1 MGLIPQSVKKR
12 GLVLISFAVSTLFL
26 SGCSNVVYKVTGDT
40 MISFGEDKMIPYLLT
55 TDDTRIGCVAGEA
68 LTPLMLSF
76 GTVTEPPDDLAVL
89 IHMVGGGC
97 ASTRATEIELDSMRH
112 TNERRVEEAQDA
124 RIRAKRWHAV
134 AAQRYLKGYQA
145 LVRSMGEIGGEC
157 PQFPD
162 EQAQLVWILGTAVS
176 LQAVMSDGMSGSQIG
191 VPKDIAP
198 KAERAAACLDTPKG
212 NERWWGLPKSIRA
225 ILWTVVPGLA
235 PEGSDPWKEMD
246 TAMQI
251 GEHEGVRMS
260 FALTALAAYNDSNME
275 LTKDVIRQYA
285 KSAERV
291 AGSRE
296 YRLVDVM
303 ANDLIFTMSDR
314 LWTEATGHR
323 TPIGKLGSFWDDKKE
338 TIDVDVNIDDLF

>member
-1 MGLIPQSVKKR
+1 MRSILRSVFKR
-12 GLVLISFAVSTLFL
+12 GLILSTAL
-26 SGCSNVVYKVTGDT
+26 SGLMLTGCSSVVYKVTGDT

-97 ASTRATEIELDSMRH
+97 ASQRATEIELDASRF
-112 TNERRVEEAQDA
+112 TKERRVEEAQDA

-134 AAQRYLKGYQA
+134 AAQRYYKGYHA
-145 LVRSMGEIGGEC
+145 LVRSMGDIGGEC
-157 PQFPD
+157 PQFAN
-162 EQAQLVWILGTAVS
+162 EQDQLVWILGTAVS
-176 LQAVMSDGMSGSQIG
+176 LQAVMADGMGGSTVG

-198 KAERAAACLDTPKG
+198 KAERAAACLDTPTG
-212 NERWWGLPKSIRA
+212 NQRWWGLPKSIRA
-225 ILWTVVPGLA
+225 ILWTVVPGLG
-235 PEGSDPWKEMD
+235 PEGIDPWVQMD
-246 TAMQI
+246 KAMKI

-260 FALTALAAYNDSNME
+260 FALTALAAYNDSNID

-296 YRLVDVM
+296 YRLVDIM
-303 ANDLIFTMSDR
+303 ANDLMYAMSDK

-323 TPIGKLGSFWDDKKE
+323 TPIGKLGTFWDDKTKVIE
-338 TIDVDVNIDDLF
+338 VDVDIDDLF

>member
-1 MGLIPQSVKKR
+1 MDFFPRSAITR
-12 GLVLISFAVSTLFL
+12 GLVLTFVLSGLL

-97 ASTRATEIELDSMRH
+97 ASQRATEIELDSIRY
-112 TNERRVEEAQDA
+112 TKERRVEEAQDA
-124 RIRAKRWHAV
+124 RIQAKRWHAV
-134 AAQRYLKGYQA
+134 AAQRYYKGYNA
-145 LVRSMGEIGGEC
+145 LVRSMGDIGGEC
-157 PQFPD
+157 PQFAN
-162 EQAQLVWILGTAVS
+162 EQEQLVWILGTAVS
-176 LQAVMSDGMSGSQIG
+176 LQAVMADGMSGSQIG

-225 ILWTVVPGLA
+225 ILWTVVPGLGPKGA
-235 PEGSDPWKEMD
+235 DPWKEMD
-246 TAMQI
+246 KAMKI

-260 FALTALAAYNDSNME
+260 YALTALAAFNDSNME
-275 LTKDVIRQYA
+275 LTKDVIRAYA
-285 KSAERV
+285 ESAERV
-291 AGSRE
+291 AGNRD

-303 ANDLIFTMSDR
+303 ANDLVYAMSDR

-323 TPIGKLGSFWDDKKE
+323 TPIGKLGTFWDDKTE
-338 TIDVDVNIDDLF
+338 TIDVEVDIDDLF

>member
-1 MGLIPQSVKKR
+1 MRSILRSAFKR
-12 GLVLISFAVSTLFL
+12 GLILFTAL
-26 SGCSNVVYKVTGDT
+26 TGLLLAGCSNVVYKVTGDT

-97 ASTRATEIELDSMRH
+97 ASQRATEIELDSARY
-112 TNERRVEEAQDA
+112 TKERRVEEAQDA
-124 RIRAKRWHAV
+124 RIRSKRWHGV
-134 AAQRYLKGYQA
+134 AAQRYYKGYQA
-145 LVRSMGEIGGEC
+145 LVRSMGDIGGEC
-157 PQFPD
+157 PQFPN

-176 LQAVMSDGMSGSQIG
+176 LQAVMADGMGGNTVG

-198 KAERAAACLDTPKG
+198 KAERAATCLDTPRG
-212 NERWWGLPKSIRA
+212 NQRWWGLPKAIRA
-225 ILWTVVPGLA
+225 ILWTVVPGLG

-246 TAMQI
+246 KAMKI

-260 FALTALAAYNDSNME
+260 FALTALAAFNDSNIE

-296 YRLVDVM
+296 YRLVDIM
-303 ANDLIFTMSDR
+303 ANDLIYAMSDK
-314 LWTEATGHR
+314 LWTDAVGHR
-323 TPIGKLGSFWDDKKE
+323 TPVNKLGTFWDDKKE
-338 TIDVDVNIDDLF
+338 VIDVDVDIDDLF